1 MNICLSLQ
9 HDLNIKYDC
18 KDIVIVHYF
27 QCR

>member
-1 MNICLSLQ
+1 MNIYLSLQ
-9 HDLNIKYDC
+9 RDLNIKYDC